1 MRHLWLFFFT
11 GLLLGQS
18 TEPYRIKGDLLGETV
33 AAYQQ
38 NHRNEHDCALRHMV
52 YPYFLPSLEGCTASG
67 EFQEMSYAH
76 HRVLSRRVSFDAGRL
91 YSLRMDFSG
100 DAFDQLFAWLSQNF
114 GAPFRIE
121 ANLAQWGDGTST
133 ITLKGE
139 PTNAEPTTI
148 GLTFS
153 LDALER
159 DAEQR
164 RFLAGQNRV
173 PDM

>member
-1 MRHLWLFFFT
+1 MRFFCFFFFT
-11 GLLLGQS
+11 GFLLGQS
-18 TEPYRIKGDLLGETV
+18 TEPYRIKADVLGETV
-33 AAYQQ
+33 AAYEQ
-38 NHRNEHDCALRHMV
+38 NHQSEQDCALRHMV
-52 YPYFLPSLEGCTASG
+52 YPYFLPSLEGCTTSAPK
-67 EFQEMSYAH
+67 MSYAH
-76 HRVLSRRVSFDAGRL
+76 HRVLSRHVSFDDGRL

-100 DAFDQLFAWLSQNF
+100 GTFDQLFAWLSESF

-121 ANLAQWGDGTST
+121 TDLAQWGDGTST

-159 DAEQR
+159 DAEQK
-164 RFLAGQNRV
+164 RFLARQNRV